1 MIYMSFRNPNFHFD
15 VVKQRKKFFIFSSLL
30 TIVGLICLLTIGLK
44 LSIDF
49 ESGTRVEISGNHL
62 KAAEL
67 KKDFEDLGLK
77 PDGQPLISGK
87 NSDRATVSFV
97 GMLSREEVAKVN
109 TAIKQKYGDEPN
121 INTVSPTVG
130 REMARNAIISV
141 LIASIGIIIYISLRF
156 EWLMSLGAIVGLLH
170 NAFLIVAVFSI
181 LRLEVDL
188 TFIAA
193 VLTIVGYSV
202 HDTIIT
208 FDRIR
213 ENMKFTKVKNVET
226 LYKVINDSIMQTLTR
241 SINTVFAVVLT
252 VVALLIF
259 GNASIMNFSIALLI
273 GLVFGTY
280 ASICIASQLWF
291 VLKSRQLKKLKFSSA
306 NNQA

>member
-30 TIVGLICLLTIGLK
+30 TVIGIICLLTVGLK

-49 ESGTRVEISGNHL
+49 ESGTKIEFSGKQLN
-62 KAAEL
+62 AAEIT
-67 KKDFEDLGLK
+67 KDFEDLGLN
-77 PDGQPLISGK
+77 PDGQPVISGK
-87 NSDRATVSFV
+87 TGNRATVSFV
-97 GMLSREEVAKVN
+97 GMLSRQQVAKVN
-109 TAIKQKYGDEPN
+109 TTIQDKYGDQPN

-130 REMARNAIISV
+130 RELARNALISV

-156 EWLMSLGAIVGLLH
+156 EWLMSLAAIIGLLH

-259 GNASIMNFSIALLI
+259 GNQSIMNFSIALLI
-273 GLVFGTY
+273 GLIFGTY

-291 VLKSRQLKKLKFSSA
+291 VFKSRQLKKQKFNSA

>member
-30 TIVGLICLLTIGLK
+30 TIIGLICLLTIGLK

-49 ESGTRVEISGNHL
+49 ESGTKIEFSGKQLN
-62 KAAEL
+62 AAEIT
-67 KKDFEDLGLK
+67 KDFEGMGLK
-77 PDGQPLISGK
+77 PDGQPVISGK
-87 NSDRATVSFV
+87 NSNRATVSFV

-109 TAIKQKYGDEPN
+109 TVIKQKYGDQPN

-130 REMARNAIISV
+130 RELARNALISV

-156 EWLMSLGAIVGLLH
+156 EWLMSLAAVIGLLH

-259 GNASIMNFSIALLI
+259 GNQSIMNFSIALLI
-273 GLVFGTY
+273 GLIFGTY

-291 VLKSRQLKKLKFSSA
+291 VFKSRQLKKLKFKSA

>member
-30 TIVGLICLLTIGLK
+30 TIIGLICLLTIGLK

-49 ESGTRVEISGNHL
+49 ESGTKIEFSGKQLN
-62 KAAEL
+62 AAEIT
-67 KKDFEDLGLK
+67 KDFEGMGLK
-77 PDGQPLISGK
+77 PDGQPVISGK
-87 NSDRATVSFV
+87 NSNRATVSFV

-109 TAIKQKYGDEPN
+109 TMIKQKYGDQPN

-130 REMARNAIISV
+130 RELARNALISV

-156 EWLMSLGAIVGLLH
+156 EWLMSLAAIIGLLH

-259 GNASIMNFSIALLI
+259 GNQSIMNFSIALLI
-273 GLVFGTY
+273 GLIFGTY

-291 VLKSRQLKKLKFSSA
+291 VFKSRQLKKLKFKSA

>member
-49 ESGTRVEISGNHL
+49 ESGTKVEISGQNL

-67 KKDFEDLGLK
+67 TKDFEAIGLD

-87 NSDRATVSFV
+87 NSERATVSFV
-97 GMLSREEVAKVN
+97 GMLSREQVAKVN
-109 TAIKQKYGDEPN
+109 TTIEKKYGEEPN

-130 REMARNAIISV
+130 RELARNALISV

-156 EWLMSLGAIVGLLH
+156 EWLMSLAAVIGLLH

-181 LRLEVDL
+181 LQLEVDL

-252 VVALLIF
+252 VIALLIF

-273 GLVFGTY
+273 GLIFGTY
-280 ASICIASQLWF
+280 ASICIASQLWYVF
-291 VLKSRQLKKLKFSSA
+291 KARQLKNLKFKSA
-306 NNQA
+306 NNEA